1 MNLLKSKAI
10 NLSFLA
16 LTHLLERK
24 AETKKEEK
32 KKKRGTQKAASHF
45 DFRNKT
51 SHFHIFNFD
60 FSSGTF
66 FPADASFSEEFST
79 LIEKLQ

>member
-16 LTHLLERK
+16 LTHLHERK
-24 AETKKEEK
+24 VETKKEGK
-32 KKKRGTQKAASHF
+32 KKKRGMQKGVAFFPLKTASHF

-51 SHFHIFNFD
+51 SHFQF
-60 FSSGTF
+60 
-66 FPADASFSEEFST
+66 
-79 LIEKLQ
+79 